1 MPTLEFD
8 QPSSLAEA
16 VAALARD
23 GARPLAGGTDLVPQL
38 REGRRTPRRIVD
50 LKRIAELTDIRETAD
65 GGLSIGAAA
74 SLSSIANHPLV
85 VARYPAVVR
94 AARMV
99 GSVQIQNRAS
109 LGGNICNAAPSADG
123 VPPLICLGAE
133 ALVVGPGGERWVPIE
148 AIATGPGRT
157 ALGPADVLVAIRLP
171 PPAKRSAATY
181 LRFTPRREMDIAIA
195 GAGTW
200 IALDAAGRVT
210 AARIVL
216 AAVAPVPFR
225 ALGAEALLVGAVG
238 DANEFETAADKA
250 AAEAQPISD
259 TRGSA
264 DYRRSLIRVLTK
276 RALLACREQILGSG
290 AAA

>member
-8 QPSSLAEA
+8 QPCNIAEA
-16 VAALARD
+16 IAALAQE

-50 LKRIAELTDIRETAD
+50 LKRIGELTAICETAD

-74 SLSSIANHPLV
+74 SLSSIANHSLV
-85 VARYPAVVR
+85 IARYPAIVR

-99 GSVQIQNRAS
+99 GSLQIQNRAS

-133 ALVVGPGGERWVPIE
+133 AVIVGSGGERTVPVQ
-148 AIATGPGRT
+148 AIATGPGHT
-157 ALGPADVLVAIRLP
+157 ALAEGEILVAIRLP
-171 PPAKRSAATY
+171 PPAERSAATY

-200 IALDAAGRVT
+200 FALDAAGTVT

-216 AAVAPVPFR
+216 AAVAPVPR
-225 ALGAEALLVGAVG
+225 RVHGAERLLVGARPDDRAF
-238 DANEFETAADKA
+238 DAAAERA

-264 DYRRSLIRVLTK
+264 EYRRSLVRVLTK
-276 RALLACREQILGSG
+276 RALAACREQILGV
-290 AAA
+290 AA

>member
-1 MPTLEFD
+1 LPTLEFD

-16 VAALARD
+16 VAALAQD

-38 REGRRTPRRIVD
+38 REGRRSPRRVVD
-50 LKRIAELTDIRETAD
+50 LKRIAELTAIRETAD

-85 VARYPAVVR
+85 VDRYPAVVR

-99 GSVQIQNRAS
+99 GSLQIQNRAS

-133 ALVVGPGGERWVPIE
+133 AVVIGPGGERTVPVE
-148 AIATGPGRT
+148 AIAKGPGRT
-157 ALGPADVLVAIRLP
+157 TLGEGEVLVAIRLP
-171 PPAKRSAATY
+171 PPAERSAATY

-200 IALDAAGRVT
+200 IALDAAGKVT

-216 AAVAPVPFR
+216 AAVAPVPLR
-225 ALGAEALLVGAVG
+225 AHGAEALLVGTRG
-238 DANEFETAADKA
+238 DDEAFDAAAERA

-264 DYRRSLIRVLTK
+264 DYRRALVRVLTK
-276 RALLACREQILGSG
+276 RALAACREQIVG

>member
-38 REGRRTPRRIVD
+38 REGRRTPRLIVD
-50 LKRIAELTDIRETAD
+50 LKRITELTAIRETSD
-65 GGLSIGAAA
+65 GGLLIGAAA

-99 GSVQIQNRAS
+99 GSLQIQNRAS

-133 ALVVGPGGERWVPIE
+133 GLVVGPGGERTVPVE

-171 PPAKRSAATY
+171 PPAERSAATY

-216 AAVAPVPFR
+216 AAVAPVPLR
-225 ALGAEALLVGAVG
+225 ARGAEALLIGAVG
-238 DANEFETAADKA
+238 DAGAFETAADKA

-264 DYRRSLIRVLTK
+264 DYRRSLVRVLTK
-276 RALLACREQILGSG
+276 RALLACREQILGPG